1 MSAKENID
9 LVDTNIPTNKGG
21 DWFQIHNDH
30 KHDDLSPH
38 THYPEVNNNNGRV
51 SRERRYRETT
61 AEDIDYADQLLKDG
75 SMRQRKNKKDKGGT

>member
-9 LVDTNIPTNKGG
+9 LVDTNIPTNKNG

-38 THYPEVNNNNGRV
+38 THYPEV
-51 SRERRYRETT
+51 
-61 AEDIDYADQLLKDG
+61 KDVIG
-75 SMRQRKNKKDKGGT
+75 KQQRKILIMLTNYLKIVV